1 MPADL
6 PPDEFGQMATVMLR
20 LHADFRRR
28 HGLLPATSEWTLL
41 EDLDD
46 LKPRSMLNESGVL
59 ASPRAGIGP
68 ALEAVRRVL
77 WKILKPV
84 FDRQTEVNRDVIR
97 ALEALMRDRQQNRK
111 QYHELLLQISEL
123 ERAIARLDERDE

>member
-1 MPADL
+1 MPGDL

-20 LHADFRRR
+20 LHADFRKR
-28 HGLLPATSEWTLL
+28 HGLPPVWSEWTLL
-41 EDLDD
+41 EGLED
-46 LKPRSMLNESGVL
+46 LKPRSALNEPVVL

-68 ALEAVRRVL
+68 ALEALRRVL

-97 ALEALMRDRQQNRK
+97 ALEALMRDRQKNR
-111 QYHELLLQISEL
+111 QADHALSLRISEI
-123 ERAIARLDERDE
+123 EMAIARLDERDK